1 MSVVMTKKAT
11 IIEPKDTIDQVTLP
25 LGEGMAESVLE
36 THSLEK
42 HFGGVRAVAGID
54 FRMYQGELRCLIG
67 PNGAG
72 KSTFFKLLTGQLHA
86 TSGRIMFGGVD
97 ITGLA
102 THQIGQL
109 GIGIKNQVPSV
120 FEGLSVAEN
129 LWIAARR
136 CHATLRAGSVA
147 CELME
152 RLRLTEVARKNVET
166 LAHGM
171 RQWVDIG
178 MVMAQYPK
186 LVLLDEPTAGMSADE
201 VERTAVLIR
210 EINRDASVIVV
221 EHDMQFIRRLNS
233 IVTVL
238 HQGRILVEDVM
249 DNVQRNPRVREV
261 YLGKLRNA

>member
-1 MSVVMTKKAT
+1 MSVVMKEKNA
-11 IIEPKDTIDQVTLP
+11 IIEPKNTTDQVARQ
-25 LGEGMAESVLE
+25 LGEGMAEYVLE
-36 THSLEK
+36 TQGLEK
-42 HFGGVRAVAGID
+42 HFGGVHAVAGID
-54 FRMYQGELRCLIG
+54 FRMYRGELRCLIG

-72 KSTFFKLLTGQLHA
+72 KSTFFKLVTGQLHA
-86 TSGRIMFGGVD
+86 TSGRILFGGVD

-102 THQIGQL
+102 AHEIGQL

-136 CHATLRAGSVA
+136 CHATLRAGSIA
-147 CELME
+147 RELME
-152 RLRLTEVARKNVET
+152 RLRLTKVARQNVET

-186 LVLLDEPTAGMSADE
+186 LMLLDEPTAGMAADE
-201 VERTAVLIR
+201 VEHTAALIR

-249 DNVQRNPRVREV
+249 DNVQRNPRVRQV
-261 YLGKLRNA
+261 YLGKLDCA

>member
-1 MSVVMTKKAT
+1 
-11 IIEPKDTIDQVTLP
+11 
-25 LGEGMAESVLE
+25 MAEETVLE
-36 THSLEK
+36 TQGLEK

-54 FRMYQGELRCLIG
+54 FKMRRGELRCLIG

-72 KSTFFKLLTGQLHA
+72 KSTFFKLVTGQLRA
-86 TSGRIMFGGVD
+86 TSGRILFDGAD
-97 ITGLA
+97 ITGLVA
-102 THQIGQL
+102 HEIGRV

-120 FEGLSVAEN
+120 FDGLSVTEN

-136 CHATLRAGSVA
+136 RHAAQRAGSVA

-152 RLRLTEVARKNVET
+152 RLRLTEVARQSVGT

-178 MVMAQYPK
+178 MVMAQHPK
-186 LVLLDEPTAGMSADE
+186 LVLLDEPTAGMAADE
-201 VERTAVLIR
+201 VERTVALIR

-249 DNVQRNPRVREV
+249 DNVQRDVRVRQV
-261 YLGKLRNA
+261 YLGTSRHA